1 MTRAIRLVTA
11 AASLWACSA
20 QADPSLECSVSAS
33 SQVEIGDCLSQVAE
47 AADSALATMLDFA
60 QNSAAELDS
69 ITERDMAAPAL
80 ATAQAAWES
89 YRDAQCE
96 YAGALFGGGSGTGIE
111 IQSCRIELT
120 RARIKA
126 LETALR

>member
-1 MTRAIRLVTA
+1 MIAFRRTVVCA
-11 AASLWACSA
+11 AALWACGA

-33 SQVEIGDCLSQVAE
+33 SQVEIANCLGEVAE
-47 AADSALATMLDFA
+47 AADTALATVLEFA
-60 QNSAAELDS
+60 QNSAAELDG
-69 ITERDMAAPAL
+69 ITERDVAVPAL
-80 ATAQAAWES
+80 ETAQSAWLS

-126 LETALR
+126 LESGLR